1 MKLTHVTKR
10 RLIELIVVIICIIV
24 AILLGVFTT
33 N

>member
-1 MKLTHVTKR
+1 MKLTHATKR